1 MLPVATTL
9 FSSKI
14 EEKTMADMN
23 IVDRRPNPK
32 GKSLSN
38 RQRFLARAKAE
49 VRGAVQE
56 ALRKRGVADVAKG
69 GETVTIPTKGISE
82 PIFHHNRR
90 TGKTEHVIPG
100 NKEYVKGDEIPR
112 PKGGEGQGGR
122 EGSPDG
128 SGEDSFEF
136 MLSREEFLDM
146 FFEDLELPDLIKKSL
161 RDTTAVDLMRAG
173 YTITGSPSNLSVP
186 RTMRLSMAR
195 RIALGRPKLSEME
208 ALRDQLQEANDDCN
222 DGEVERLIRELELK
236 EKRSKVIP
244 YIDPIDVRYRRFDRV
259 PKPNT
264 EAVMFCLMDVSG
276 SMTEAMKDLA
286 KRFFML
292 LHVFLVRRYRHVEV
306 VFIRHTSTAEEV
318 DEETFFYDK
327 ETGGTIVSTALE
339 RMLEIALARYPTDRW
354 NIYGAQASD
363 GDNYGPDS
371 SRCVSLLGGEVLP
384 ICQYFAYI
392 EVGDGMGGS
401 LTGMSRDSDLWRA
414 YSEVVPTA
422 PNFAMRRVGDPAQIF
437 GVFHEL
443 FAKGGV
449 RA

>member
-1 MLPVATTL
+1 
-9 FSSKI
+9 
-14 EEKTMADMN
+14 MN

-38 RQRFLARAKAE
+38 RQRFLARARVE
-49 VRGAVQE
+49 VKSAVQE
-56 ALRKRGVADVAKG
+56 ALRKRKVADVAQ
-69 GETVTIPTKGISE
+69 GEKVAIPTRGIAE

-90 TGKTEHVIPG
+90 TGRSDHVVPG
-100 NKEYVKGDEIPR
+100 NREFVRGDEIPR
-112 PKGGEGQGGR
+112 PQGGGDGGGR

-128 SGEDSFEF
+128 SGEDAFEF
-136 MLSREEFLDM
+136 TLSKEEFLDL
-146 FFEDLELPDLIKKSL
+146 FFEDLELPDLVKKSL
-161 RDTTAVDLMRAG
+161 KDTTAVDLQRAG
-173 YTITGSPSNLSVP
+173 YTVTGTPANLSVP
-186 RTMRLSMAR
+186 RTMRNSMAR
-195 RIALGRPKLSEME
+195 RIALRRPKLGEIEELRRRVEE
-208 ALRDQLQEANDDCN
+208 ARSRGDAEADA
-222 DGEVERLIRELELK
+222 LARELERI
-236 EKRSKVIP
+236 ERRSRIIP

-292 LHVFLVRRYRHVEV
+292 LHVFLVRRYRHVDV

-318 DEETFFYDK
+318 DEETFFYSR
-327 ETGGTIVSTALE
+327 ETGGTVVSTALDK
-339 RMLEIALARYPTDRW
+339 MLEIVRARYPMDRW

-363 GDNYGPDS
+363 GDNYGADS

-384 ICQYFAYI
+384 LCQYFAYV
-392 EVGDGMGGS
+392 EVGDGMGGGLS
-401 LTGMSRDSDLWRA
+401 GLSRDSDLWRA
-414 YSEVVPTA
+414 YSEVA
-422 PNFAMRRVGDPAQIF
+422 PAHPHFAMRRVGDPAQIF
-437 GVFHEL
+437 SVFHEL